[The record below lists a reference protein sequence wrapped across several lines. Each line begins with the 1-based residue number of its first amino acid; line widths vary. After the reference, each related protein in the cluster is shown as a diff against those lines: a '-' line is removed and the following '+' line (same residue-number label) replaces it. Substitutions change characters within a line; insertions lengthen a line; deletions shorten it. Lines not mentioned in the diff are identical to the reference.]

1 MPNATEAASEAPEGL
16 TVADNESSGGFKE
29 AIVIA
34 CEAVVE
40 RFRRQEISK
49 ADAAV
54 QLFRALKLDEVVEA
68 DELEERIRAYKSYFD
83 MLEDVDREQRV
94 AAGHSPEF
102 ASSQT
107 QESPRNT
114 FHRGIPDVQRQG
126 GAGVTGEELGAGE
139 DRRSLLD
146 RLSDAPPSKR
156 RREGD
161 DSDNDSSED
170 DKRARRKRAINESL
184 FPFVS
189 SASEEVS
196 QLSDDLQRTLILKEN
211 YTRDLAVAKQ
221 RVVCSPGCPPIP
233 DSVWPDILANRF
245 VDLDRIFSA
254 VYTIDGDGKSSIKLG
269 DYELS
274 GLPTK
279 PKKHIERHGHWT
291 IAWALYQRAVLFV
304 YPHRE
309 RELRAYYDQIN
320 GFFAAVSEH
329 EAIRVVN
336 LDRAIRGEVGR
347 SNTILLSDFARF
359 NHLYTMH
366 VVGAGAATQSSA
378 LTSMPSRKTTASR
391 RPGPSSEASVDIVI
405 SAPPAPVATTSPVLA
420 RKRQREDPSPIV
432 ANKRPRRFRGFLWSS
447 DPSAPVTPLATLSET
462 MNALPA
468 PPVLDPQ
475 YAPAWETIRNHP
487 HFFRVVSPLK
497 VDVFEQLLESH
508 PNRPLVESVCRGF
521 REGFWPFAD
530 PALSDLPDCWEENS
544 GPMDGDA
551 LEFALQYTAEEEQA
565 GRYSEPFYGDL
576 LPGMFSMPIHAVP
589 KPHSDKLRF
598 INNHS
603 AGKFSLNSMID
614 KRAVGMRPDNV
625 QDLAHNLL
633 QFRAIHGDS
642 PLWLFK
648 SDIANAYRILPMHP
662 LWQLKQVVSIHG
674 TRRIDRCCCFG
685 NRGSPDLFCTF
696 MALLLWI
703 AIHVRDVPCL
713 LAYMDDNFTFEASPT
728 LEKYMGYG
736 EPVMLPY
743 AQTRLLQLWDDVGVP
758 HAAAKQLFGRSLTI
772 TGFLVDSDA
781 MTITLPPDACAD
793 LVAAIHAFLTDAS
806 RRRRPLRD
814 WQRLVGWINWGLNV
828 QPLLRP
834 ALQSSY
840 AKIAGR
846 TIPHAPIYINAR
858 VTRDL
863 LFIASVFQRYGGVH
877 MLKAS
882 AWGPDAAD
890 LVVLCDACLAGMAFW
905 IPALSVAFVADC
917 PPAPPGLDDNIF
929 WYEALTVLA
938 ALEWVKNYVE
948 QPPSRLAIFTDN
960 LNTVQ
965 MFESFRAN
973 VHFDDILLRACDM
986 LIASGIDLRVWHI
999 AGQQNTVADALS
1011 RGLFHVAL
1019 QYAPHLTIS
1028 TQPPREAWTYDRLV
1042 RERAIALGYAIDK
1055 STRLAY
1061 TSHLQSYLTFCK
1073 IHGFPID
1080 PSVDTLS
1087 FFVVYMCHHIKPDSV
1102 DSYLSGICN
1111 QLESLY
1117 PDVRSNRRSPLVSRT
1132 LKGCK
1137 RLYNSPPNRK
1147 LPLSIEHLLQ
1157 LLEAF
1162 PDSSYD
1168 NSLFRAILICGFFGL
1183 HRLGELVQPDHEH
1196 LRNWRKA
1203 IKRSSVRVFGDNF
1216 SYILPTHKA
1225 DPTHRGHQVIIST
1238 DHPDVN
1244 PLLIFTRYLTSRDR
1258 QFRFLPALWLT
1269 SDGHIPTRNWFIS
1282 RLRRV
1287 LPLPT
1292 TAEPFVLDSEE
1303 EVDATLDHPSESS
1316 SASLFDCSGLPHL
1329 FDWEEH
1335 TDRHLRPTTSKYE
1348 ECDDFPCPHRYD
1360 QPGNPSS
1367 RTTRTWAEYPNQAQE
1382 SPLYPFSESVFDLF
1396 SSPTP
1401 IAAPTPVV
1409 VSRSPSPAAP
1419 LQFASTTPPISL
1431 DFSDDFRD
1439 SPQFFLLTMG
1449 DIKPDTIPLLTSAS
1463 QYSDWVAKIKGVML
1477 FTGCWGP
1484 ILSQSAPEGEKAE
1497 DWKKKDDQAKGLIW
1511 MRVATNY
1518 HYLLETKETTE
1529 GDIKKRVPAS
1539 YSAKEMWD
1547 VLKKEFGTP
1556 DTAEAIGLLMA
1567 YFNLPPMSD
1576 SRPLRDQ
1583 LGTYITRIRDASNGG
1598 MNFSEHQQAVFLL
1611 MKLPPS
1617 YNTLSTSLTASH
1629 KLGDWTVE
1637 WVQGK
1642 VLAEESLRSGTSQ
1655 SVTRISKTK
1664 PKPSGPCDFCGSGTH
1679 HESTCWKKHPDQRP
1693 KKGGKGKG
1701 KGKEKKGKEKDNSN
1715 NHANAA
1721 APAVNVLVAESSN
1734 MHASF
1739 YSAAHAAG
1747 VRHTH
1752 WLMDSGA
1759 SQHITFDI
1767 NDFAEYSAYDTPIVF
1782 RTAASGEGS
1791 SVKALGEGLVR
1802 GETFID
1808 GVKWSIDLPKVCYIP
1823 MASSRL
1829 FSTGSIEKNGYSI
1842 FQGDKKM
1849 SIFDKL
1855 PSGAVSHGSTIKIEG
1870 RKILEGVFN
1879 PINNLYDFVL
1889 EIKSGGHVHLSK
1901 TDYKTW
1907 HRRFGHAGKEA
1918 LRHLPK
1924 NVKGVDHVDPADD
1937 EPCEGCAYGKSHRL
1951 PFPPSEKRATEP
1963 LELVHTDLDGP
1974 MRTAAVGSGYLYFAS
1989 FIDDFSGL
1997 GIAYYLKRKSDAM
2010 KAFDSFKAWAET
2022 QTGKKIKRVRSDR
2035 GGEYLSN
2042 EFTQHL
2048 LDLGIEHQ
2056 KSTPDSPQQNG
2067 RAERWNRT
2075 IVEKA
2080 MSMLHHAG
2088 LSHGFWQLAVDA
2100 AVHIYNRQPMRR
2112 LKWRCPITAWDGTV
2126 PDVSYFRV
2134 FGCKAFVHV
2143 QKSKREGK
2151 LDKKAVEMIFVGY
2164 EPGTKGYKF
2173 WNPATRSIVV
2183 SRDVIFDEESFP
2195 ARSIPGY
2202 RRVTPSDNPFPEHEG
2217 RSDDVS
2223 NSDSGDL
2230 PQIPIPLP
2238 LDEDRPP
2245 SPPPAPP
2252 APEEDEEPQP
2262 PPQPP
2267 QQPPQPRRPAVP
2279 VPRPAHRRNRHEP
2292 VGGAEVPGLG
2302 NERPRRENWR
2312 PPARYRED
2320 NIFGDRDPVEVERQS
2335 TEDGDELEAQAI
2347 RFVLASQY
2355 KSGIPNSHREA
2366 MNSPDKDKWRVAE
2379 KAEYDSLMENKTWV
2393 LVPRP
2398 KDRQVVA
2405 NRWVYDIKHD
2415 GRYKARLVA
2424 KGFTQVWGEDYHETF
2439 SPVARFES
2447 IRYLLAH
2454 TALEDWDIE
2463 SMDVKTAFLN
2473 GDLEEEIYME
2483 QPEGWVVRG
2492 KENYVC
2498 LLKKAI
2504 YGLKQASRQWN
2515 LKIHKSLL
2523 DLGFTRTYSD
2533 AGVYVYW
2540 RQGGEKVTIVVLYVD
2555 DLLLLGDDRQH
2566 IKQVKDALKKQYKMT
2581 DLGAV
2586 KRFLGLRISRDR
2598 TIRRIDIDQEEY
2610 IQSVIERFEM
2620 ADCKPSRTPL
2630 PAGAVLESSE
2640 QPEPASDSFRQ
2651 RYQSLIGSLLYAAL
2665 GTRPDIDFAVN
2676 RLSKYNA
2683 NPSDAHWHY
2692 AKYVLRYLQGT
2703 KHFRLRYDG
2712 ASNDGLL
2719 VYSDSDWGEDR
2730 DNRRS
2735 TSGYVFLMA
2744 GGAISWASR
2753 RQPTVSLSSTEAEY
2767 LAASDTCRQIAW
2779 LRTFGTELGDD
2790 MLRPTPL
2797 CLDNQGSIFLGVN
2810 PVVERRT
2817 KHIDIRH
2824 HYIRE
2829 QIELGKVEVFFVA
2842 TKDQL
2847 ADPLTKNV
2855 SFSLVEWFRK
2865 GVGLV
2870 DPTA

>member
-1 MPNATEAASEAPEGL
+1 
-16 TVADNESSGGFKE
+16 
-29 AIVIA
+29 
-34 CEAVVE
+34 
-40 RFRRQEISK
+40 
-49 ADAAV
+49 
-54 QLFRALKLDEVVEA
+54 
-68 DELEERIRAYKSYFD
+68 LE
-83 MLEDVDREQRV
+83 
-94 AAGHSPEF
+94 
-102 ASSQT
+102 
-107 QESPRNT
+107 
-114 FHRGIPDVQRQG
+114 
-126 GAGVTGEELGAGE
+126 
-139 DRRSLLD
+139 
-146 RLSDAPPSKR
+146 
-156 RREGD
+156 
-161 DSDNDSSED
+161 
-170 DKRARRKRAINESL
+170 
-184 FPFVS
+184 
-189 SASEEVS
+189 
-196 QLSDDLQRTLILKEN
+196 
-211 YTRDLAVAKQ
+211 
-221 RVVCSPGCPPIP
+221 
-233 DSVWPDILANRF
+233 
-245 VDLDRIFSA
+245 
-254 VYTIDGDGKSSIKLG
+254 
-269 DYELS
+269 
-274 GLPTK
+274 
-279 PKKHIERHGHWT
+279 
-291 IAWALYQRAVLFV
+291 
-304 YPHRE
+304 
-309 RELRAYYDQIN
+309 
-320 GFFAAVSEH
+320 
-329 EAIRVVN
+329 
-336 LDRAIRGEVGR
+336 
-347 SNTILLSDFARF
+347 
-359 NHLYTMH
+359 
-366 VVGAGAATQSSA
+366 
-378 LTSMPSRKTTASR
+378 
-391 RPGPSSEASVDIVI
+391 
-405 SAPPAPVATTSPVLA
+405 
-420 RKRQREDPSPIV
+420 
-432 ANKRPRRFRGFLWSS
+432 
-447 DPSAPVTPLATLSET
+447 
-462 MNALPA
+462 
-468 PPVLDPQ
+468 
-475 YAPAWETIRNHP
+475 
-487 HFFRVVSPLK
+487 
-497 VDVFEQLLESH
+497 
-508 PNRPLVESVCRGF
+508 
-521 REGFWPFAD
+521 
-530 PALSDLPDCWEENS
+530 
-544 GPMDGDA
+544 
-551 LEFALQYTAEEEQA
+551 
-565 GRYSEPFYGDL
+565 
-576 LPGMFSMPIHAVP
+576 
-589 KPHSDKLRF
+589 
-598 INNHS
+598 
-603 AGKFSLNSMID
+603 
-614 KRAVGMRPDNV
+614 
-625 QDLAHNLL
+625 
-633 QFRAIHGDS
+633 
-642 PLWLFK
+642 
-648 SDIANAYRILPMHP
+648 
-662 LWQLKQVVSIHG
+662 
-674 TRRIDRCCCFG
+674 
-685 NRGSPDLFCTF
+685 
-696 MALLLWI
+696 
-703 AIHVRDVPCL
+703 
-713 LAYMDDNFTFEASPT
+713 
-728 LEKYMGYG
+728 
-736 EPVMLPY
+736 
-743 AQTRLLQLWDDVGVP
+743 
-758 HAAAKQLFGRSLTI
+758 
-772 TGFLVDSDA
+772 
-781 MTITLPPDACAD
+781 
-793 LVAAIHAFLTDAS
+793 
-806 RRRRPLRD
+806 
-814 WQRLVGWINWGLNV
+814 
-828 QPLLRP
+828 
-834 ALQSSY
+834 
-840 AKIAGR
+840 
-846 TIPHAPIYINAR
+846 
-858 VTRDL
+858 
-863 LFIASVFQRYGGVH
+863 
-877 MLKAS
+877 
-882 AWGPDAAD
+882 
-890 LVVLCDACLAGMAFW
+890 
-905 IPALSVAFVADC
+905 
-917 PPAPPGLDDNIF
+917 
-929 WYEALTVLA
+929 
-938 ALEWVKNYVE
+938 
-948 QPPSRLAIFTDN
+948 
-960 LNTVQ
+960 
-965 MFESFRAN
+965 
-973 VHFDDILLRACDM
+973 
-986 LIASGIDLRVWHI
+986 
-999 AGQQNTVADALS
+999 
-1011 RGLFHVAL
+1011 
-1019 QYAPHLTIS
+1019 
-1028 TQPPREAWTYDRLV
+1028 
-1042 RERAIALGYAIDK
+1042 
-1055 STRLAY
+1055 
-1061 TSHLQSYLTFCK
+1061 
-1073 IHGFPID
+1073 
-1080 PSVDTLS
+1080 
-1087 FFVVYMCHHIKPDSV
+1087 
-1102 DSYLSGICN
+1102 
-1111 QLESLY
+1111 
-1117 PDVRSNRRSPLVSRT
+1117 
-1132 LKGCK
+1132 
-1137 RLYNSPPNRK
+1137 
-1147 LPLSIEHLLQ
+1147 
-1157 LLEAF
+1157 
-1162 PDSSYD
+1162 
-1168 NSLFRAILICGFFGL
+1168 
-1183 HRLGELVQPDHEH
+1183 
-1196 LRNWRKA
+1196 
-1203 IKRSSVRVFGDNF
+1203 
-1216 SYILPTHKA
+1216 
-1225 DPTHRGHQVIIST
+1225 
-1238 DHPDVN
+1238 
-1244 PLLIFTRYLTSRDR
+1244 
-1258 QFRFLPALWLT
+1258 
-1269 SDGHIPTRNWFIS
+1269 
-1282 RLRRV
+1282 
-1287 LPLPT
+1287 PT

-1303 EVDATLDHPSESS
+1303 EVDTTLDHPSESS

-1367 RTTRTWAEYPNQAQE
+1367 RTTRTWAEYLYQAQE
-1382 SPLYPFSESVFDLF
+1382 SLLYPFSESVFDLF
-1396 SSPTP
+1396 S
-1401 IAAPTPVV
+1401 APTPVV

-1419 LQFASTTPPISL
+1419 LQFVSTTPPISL
-1431 DFSDDFRD
+1431 DFSDDFQD

-1449 DIKPDTIPLLTSAS
+1449 DIKPDTIPLLTSAN

-1529 GDIKKRVPAS
+1529 GEVKKHVPAS

-1556 DTAEAIGLLMA
+1556 DTAEAISLLMA

-1576 SRPLRDQ
+1576 SHPLRDQ
-1583 LGTYITRIRDASNGG
+1583 LGTYITRIWDASNGG

-1664 PKPSGPCDFCGSGTH
+1664 PKLSGPCDFCGSGTH

-1701 KGKEKKGKEKDNSN
+1701 KGKEKEKKGKEKDNSN

-1721 APAVNVLVAESSN
+1721 APAVNVLVAESSSN

-1782 RTAASGEGS
+1782 KTAASGEGS

-1829 FSTGSIEKNGYSI
+1829 FSTGSIEKKGYSI

-1870 RKILEGVFN
+1870 PKILEGVFN

-1937 EPCEGCAYGKSHRL
+1937 EPCKGCAYGKSHRL

-1963 LELVHTDLDGP
+1963 LELIHTDLDGP
-1974 MRTAAVGSGYLYFAS
+1974 MRTVSVGSGYLYFAS

-2048 LDLGIEHQ
+2048 LDLGIEHP

-2088 LSHGFWQLAVDA
+2088 LSHGFWQLAVEA

-2202 RRVTPSDNPFPEHEG
+2202 RRVTPSDNPFPEHED

-2267 QQPPQPRRPAVP
+2267 QPPPQPSRPAVP
-2279 VPRPAHRRNRHEP
+2279 VPRPSHRRNRHEP
-2292 VGGAEVPGLG
+2292 VGGAEVPALG
-2302 NERPRRENWR
+2302 NERPCRENR
-2312 PPARYRED
+2312 GPPARYRED
-2320 NIFGDRDPVEVERQS
+2320 NIFGDRDPVEVEGQS

-2347 RFVLASQY
+2347 RFILASQY
-2355 KSGIPNSHREA
+2355 KSGIPNSHWEA

-2393 LVPRP
+2393 LVPCP

-2439 SPVARFES
+2439 SPVAHFES
-2447 IRYLLAH
+2447 ICYLLAH
-2454 TALEDWDIE
+2454 AALEDWDIE

-2483 QPEGWVVRG
+2483 QPEGWVMRG

-2540 RQGGEKVTIVVLYVD
+2540 RQGGEKVTIVILYVD

-2566 IKQVKDALKKQYKMT
+2566 IKQVKDTLKKQYKMT

-2586 KRFLGLRISRDR
+2586 KRFLGLRILRDR
-2598 TIRRIDIDQEEY
+2598 TIRCIDIDQEEY

-2665 GTRPDIDFAVN
+2665 GMRPDIDFAVN

-2735 TSGYVFLMA
+2735 TSGYDFLMA

-2790 MLRPTPL
+2790 MSCPTPL
-2797 CLDNQGSIFLGVN
+2797 CLDNQGSIFLGVH

-2829 QIELGKVEVFFVA
+2829 QIKLGKVEVFFVA

>member
-1 MPNATEAASEAPEGL
+1 MRGSGRVRSATSVNTPRERAFWMQDLVDLAVENRIVLHAPFLWQVG
-16 TVADNESSGGFKE
+16 
-29 AIVIA
+29 
-34 CEAVVE
+34 VVG
-40 RFRRQEISK
+40 IDSPDGDSK
-49 ADAAV
+49 AHVANE
-54 QLFRALKLDEVVEA
+54 LVV
-68 DELEERIRAYKSYFD
+68 LAY
-83 MLEDVDREQRV
+83 
-94 AAGHSPEF
+94 
-102 ASSQT
+102 
-107 QESPRNT
+107 
-114 FHRGIPDVQRQG
+114 
-126 GAGVTGEELGAGE
+126 
-139 DRRSLLD
+139 
-146 RLSDAPPSKR
+146 
-156 RREGD
+156 
-161 DSDNDSSED
+161 
-170 DKRARRKRAINESL
+170 
-184 FPFVS
+184 S
-189 SASEEVS
+189 SASSLAALSFAAAVNQAELNPHTTWKRRAAYDFTGCLVHAEVTFAERS
-196 QLSDDLQRTLILKEN
+196 GEVL
-211 YTRDLAVAKQ
+211 
-221 RVVCSPGCPPIP
+221 RVIGY
-233 DSVWPDILANRF
+233 F
-245 VDLDRIFSA
+245 
-254 VYTIDGDGKSSIKLG
+254 
-269 DYELS
+269 
-274 GLPTK
+274 
-279 PKKHIERHGHWT
+279 KHND
-291 IAWALYQRAVLFV
+291 ACQRAVLARFPSV
-304 YPHRE
+304 PLHPHVTE
-309 RELRAYYDQIN
+309 IALLQLRSGADIAQIRNKNLEMFANKLYHDQR
-320 GFFAAVSEH
+320 VL
-329 EAIRVVN
+329 EAEPLRMNVRYEIQP
-336 LDRAIRGEVGR
+336 
-347 SNTILLSDFARF
+347 SDFSRLYKQHYRLNHQIDVSVAPENNVDGWLDPGSPYYKPKIAESIFYYAARAEKEERF
-359 NHLYTMH
+359 KVCIATPEMRD
-366 VVGAGAATQSSA
+366 AAWKYCHGQQ
-378 LTSMPSRKTTASR
+378 L
-391 RPGPSSEASVDIVI
+391 
-405 SAPPAPVATTSPVLA
+405 
-420 RKRQREDPSPIV
+420 
-432 ANKRPRRFRGFLWSS
+432 
-447 DPSAPVTPLATLSET
+447 
-462 MNALPA
+462 
-468 PPVLDPQ
+468 VLDG
-475 YAPAWETIRNHP
+475 T
-487 HFFRVVSPLK
+487 FG
-497 VDVFEQLLESH
+497 
-508 PNRPLVESVCRGF
+508 VCTSR
-521 REGFWPFAD
+521 
-530 PALSDLPDCWEENS
+530 
-544 GPMDGDA
+544 
-551 LEFALQYTAEEEQA
+551 
-565 GRYSEPFYGDL
+565 
-576 LPGMFSMPIHAVP
+576 
-589 KPHSDKLRF
+589 
-598 INNHS
+598 
-603 AGKFSLNSMID
+603 
-614 KRAVGMRPDNV
+614 
-625 QDLAHNLL
+625 
-633 QFRAIHGDS
+633 
-642 PLWLFK
+642 
-648 SDIANAYRILPMHP
+648 
-662 LWQLKQVVSIHG
+662 
-674 TRRIDRCCCFG
+674 
-685 NRGSPDLFCTF
+685 
-696 MALLLWI
+696 LLLWI
-703 AIHVRDVPCL
+703 AMGVDEARHGIPVAMFLFSAPTGNRATHAGYDTEILTEL
-713 LAYMDDNFTFEASPT
+713 LTKWKT
-728 LEKYMGYG
+728 WMG
-736 EPVMLPY
+736 
-743 AQTRLLQLWDDVGVP
+743 T
-758 HAAAKQLFGRSLTI
+758 
-772 TGFLVDSDA
+772 
-781 MTITLPPDACAD
+781 
-793 LVAAIHAFLTDAS
+793 
-806 RRRRPLRD
+806 
-814 WQRLVGWINWGLNV
+814 
-828 QPLLRP
+828 
-834 ALQSSY
+834 
-840 AKIAGR
+840 
-846 TIPHAPIYINAR
+846 
-858 VTRDL
+858 
-863 LFIASVFQRYGGVH
+863 
-877 MLKAS
+877 
-882 AWGPDAAD
+882 
-890 LVVLCDACLAGMAFW
+890 
-905 IPALSVAFVADC
+905 
-917 PPAPPGLDDNIF
+917 
-929 WYEALTVLA
+929 
-938 ALEWVKNYVE
+938 
-948 QPPSRLAIFTDN
+948 
-960 LNTVQ
+960 
-965 MFESFRAN
+965 
-973 VHFDDILLRACDM
+973 
-986 LIASGIDLRVWHI
+986 
-999 AGQQNTVADALS
+999 
-1011 RGLFHVAL
+1011 
-1019 QYAPHLTIS
+1019 
-1028 TQPPREAWTYDRLV
+1028 
-1042 RERAIALGYAIDK
+1042 
-1055 STRLAY
+1055 
-1061 TSHLQSYLTFCK
+1061 
-1073 IHGFPID
+1073 
-1080 PSVDTLS
+1080 
-1087 FFVVYMCHHIKPDSV
+1087 
-1102 DSYLSGICN
+1102 
-1111 QLESLY
+1111 
-1117 PDVRSNRRSPLVSRT
+1117 SRT
-1132 LKGCK
+1132 AGP
-1137 RLYNSPPNRK
+1137 RHSPSEP
-1147 LPLSIEHLLQ
+1147 
-1157 LLEAF
+1157 A
-1162 PDSSYD
+1162 SS
-1168 NSLFRAILICGFFGL
+1168 F
-1183 HRLGELVQPDHEH
+1183 
-1196 LRNWRKA
+1196 
-1203 IKRSSVRVFGDNF
+1203 
-1216 SYILPTHKA
+1216 
-1225 DPTHRGHQVIIST
+1225 
-1238 DHPDVN
+1238 
-1244 PLLIFTRYLTSRDR
+1244 
-1258 QFRFLPALWLT
+1258 
-1269 SDGHIPTRNWFIS
+1269 
-1282 RLRRV
+1282 
-1287 LPLPT
+1287 
-1292 TAEPFVLDSEE
+1292 EPFVGMTDTDTKDVE
-1303 EVDATLDHPSESS
+1303 
-1316 SASLFDCSGLPHL
+1316 LP
-1329 FDWEEH
+1329 
-1335 TDRHLRPTTSKYE
+1335 
-1348 ECDDFPCPHRYD
+1348 
-1360 QPGNPSS
+1360 
-1367 RTTRTWAEYPNQAQE
+1367 
-1382 SPLYPFSESVFDLF
+1382 VFDLF
-1396 SSPTP
+1396 S
-1401 IAAPTPVV
+1401 APTPVV

-1701 KGKEKKGKEKDNSN
+1701 KGKEKEKKGKEKDNSN

-1782 RTAASGEGS
+1782 KTAASGEGS

-1974 MRTAAVGSGYLYFAS
+1974 MRTASVGNGYLYFAS

-2088 LSHGFWQLAVDA
+2088 LSHGFWQLAVEA

-2217 RSDDVS
+2217 RSNDVS

-2230 PQIPIPLP
+2230 PHIPIPLP

-2245 SPPPAPP
+2245 SPPPAPL

-2267 QQPPQPRRPAVP
+2267 QPPPQPRRPAVP
-2279 VPRPAHRRNRHEP
+2279 VPRPSHRRNRHEP
-2292 VGGAEVPGLG
+2292 VGGAEVPALG
-2302 NERPRRENWR
+2302 NERPRRENRR

-2320 NIFGDRDPVEVERQS
+2320 NIFGDRDPVEVEGQS

-2355 KSGIPNSHREA
+2355 KTGIPNSHREA
-2366 MNSPDKDKWRVAE
+2366 MKSPDADKWRVAE

-2454 TALEDWDIE
+2454 AALEDWDIE

-2533 AGVYVYW
+2533 AGVYVYR

-2586 KRFLGLRISRDR
+2586 KRFLGLRISRNR

-2790 MLRPTPL
+2790 MSRPTPL

-2865 GVGLV
+2865 GVDTDGGQVEGRESIIAAHIDIGSLPVYGRSTALLRRAAGIETRPPGAAPPRWRARRSSPPALTTATSPHAKPSSSARKHDQLCDALHCVPAAHLNPPSDADAQILALSLAQRTAACADRGILPANILHTYGRHALAAHAATNCVADVFLDEAERGAALLALSPPSAHAHVHDSDGHLRESRPCKPLAGVRVSIKDCV
-2870 DPTA
+2870 DVAGHDATLGFSANDNGPARADSSTPARSSTPRPPS

>member
-1 MPNATEAASEAPEGL
+1 MP
-16 TVADNESSGGFKE
+16 
-29 AIVIA
+29 
-34 CEAVVE
+34 
-40 RFRRQEISK
+40 
-49 ADAAV
+49 
-54 QLFRALKLDEVVEA
+54 EVVFINVV
-68 DELEERIRAYKSYFD
+68 L
-83 MLEDVDREQRV
+83 
-94 AAGHSPEF
+94 AGP
-102 ASSQT
+102 
-107 QESPRNT
+107 
-114 FHRGIPDVQRQG
+114 
-126 GAGVTGEELGAGE
+126 LGN
-139 DRRSLLD
+139 DPYQD
-146 RLSDAPPSKR
+146 SK
-156 RREGD
+156 
-161 DSDNDSSED
+161 
-170 DKRARRKRAINESL
+170 
-184 FPFVS
+184 
-189 SASEEVS
+189 
-196 QLSDDLQRTLILKEN
+196 T
-211 YTRDLAVAKQ
+211 
-221 RVVCSPGCPPIP
+221 
-233 DSVWPDILANRF
+233 
-245 VDLDRIFSA
+245 
-254 VYTIDGDGKSSIKLG
+254 
-269 DYELS
+269 
-274 GLPTK
+274 
-279 PKKHIERHGHWT
+279 
-291 IAWALYQRAVLFV
+291 
-304 YPHRE
+304 
-309 RELRAYYDQIN
+309 
-320 GFFAAVSEH
+320 GFFE
-329 EAIRVVN
+329 
-336 LDRAIRGEVGR
+336 
-347 SNTILLSDFARF
+347 
-359 NHLYTMH
+359 
-366 VVGAGAATQSSA
+366 
-378 LTSMPSRKTTASR
+378 
-391 RPGPSSEASVDIVI
+391 
-405 SAPPAPVATTSPVLA
+405 VATT
-420 RKRQREDPSPIV
+420 PSPPQMDIGL
-432 ANKRPRRFRGFLWSS
+432 RIELCRLYSIIPIE
-447 DPSAPVTPLATLSET
+447 AT
-462 MNALPA
+462 
-468 PPVLDPQ
+468 
-475 YAPAWETIRNHP
+475 
-487 HFFRVVSPLK
+487 
-497 VDVFEQLLESH
+497 
-508 PNRPLVESVCRGF
+508 
-521 REGFWPFAD
+521 
-530 PALSDLPDCWEENS
+530 
-544 GPMDGDA
+544 
-551 LEFALQYTAEEEQA
+551 
-565 GRYSEPFYGDL
+565 
-576 LPGMFSMPIHAVP
+576 
-589 KPHSDKLRF
+589 
-598 INNHS
+598 
-603 AGKFSLNSMID
+603 
-614 KRAVGMRPDNV
+614 
-625 QDLAHNLL
+625 
-633 QFRAIHGDS
+633 
-642 PLWLFK
+642 
-648 SDIANAYRILPMHP
+648 
-662 LWQLKQVVSIHG
+662 
-674 TRRIDRCCCFG
+674 
-685 NRGSPDLFCTF
+685 
-696 MALLLWI
+696 
-703 AIHVRDVPCL
+703 
-713 LAYMDDNFTFEASPT
+713 
-728 LEKYMGYG
+728 
-736 EPVMLPY
+736 
-743 AQTRLLQLWDDVGVP
+743 
-758 HAAAKQLFGRSLTI
+758 
-772 TGFLVDSDA
+772 
-781 MTITLPPDACAD
+781 PPD
-793 LVAAIHAFLTDAS
+793 
-806 RRRRPLRD
+806 P
-814 WQRLVGWINWGLNV
+814 
-828 QPLLRP
+828 
-834 ALQSSY
+834 
-840 AKIAGR
+840 
-846 TIPHAPIYINAR
+846 
-858 VTRDL
+858 
-863 LFIASVFQRYGGVH
+863 
-877 MLKAS
+877 
-882 AWGPDAAD
+882 
-890 LVVLCDACLAGMAFW
+890 
-905 IPALSVAFVADC
+905 
-917 PPAPPGLDDNIF
+917 
-929 WYEALTVLA
+929 
-938 ALEWVKNYVE
+938 
-948 QPPSRLAIFTDN
+948 
-960 LNTVQ
+960 
-965 MFESFRAN
+965 
-973 VHFDDILLRACDM
+973 
-986 LIASGIDLRVWHI
+986 
-999 AGQQNTVADALS
+999 
-1011 RGLFHVAL
+1011 
-1019 QYAPHLTIS
+1019 
-1028 TQPPREAWTYDRLV
+1028 
-1042 RERAIALGYAIDK
+1042 
-1055 STRLAY
+1055 
-1061 TSHLQSYLTFCK
+1061 
-1073 IHGFPID
+1073 
-1080 PSVDTLS
+1080 
-1087 FFVVYMCHHIKPDSV
+1087 
-1102 DSYLSGICN
+1102 
-1111 QLESLY
+1111 
-1117 PDVRSNRRSPLVSRT
+1117 RSPETLVIQT
-1132 LKGCK
+1132 G
-1137 RLYNSPPNRK
+1137 
-1147 LPLSIEHLLQ
+1147 I
-1157 LLEAF
+1157 
-1162 PDSSYD
+1162 
-1168 NSLFRAILICGFFGL
+1168 
-1183 HRLGELVQPDHEH
+1183 
-1196 LRNWRKA
+1196 
-1203 IKRSSVRVFGDNF
+1203 
-1216 SYILPTHKA
+1216 
-1225 DPTHRGHQVIIST
+1225 RGRIAAV
-1238 DHPDVN
+1238 
-1244 PLLIFTRYLTSRDR
+1244 RDR
-1258 QFRFLPALWLT
+1258 Q
-1269 SDGHIPTRNWFIS
+1269 DGVVEY
-1282 RLRRV
+1282 V
-1287 LPLPT
+1287 LYN
-1292 TAEPFVLDSEE
+1292 E
-1303 EVDATLDHPSESS
+1303 
-1316 SASLFDCSGLPHL
+1316 
-1329 FDWEEH
+1329 
-1335 TDRHLRPTTSKYE
+1335 DR
-1348 ECDDFPCPHRYD
+1348 C
-1360 QPGNPSS
+1360 
-1367 RTTRTWAEYPNQAQE
+1367 AQVMRAIE

-1396 SSPTP
+1396 S
-1401 IAAPTPVV
+1401 APTPVV

-1419 LQFASTTPPISL
+1419 LQFVSTTPPISL
-1431 DFSDDFRD
+1431 DFSDDFQD

-1529 GDIKKRVPAS
+1529 GEIKKRVPAS

-1583 LGTYITRIRDASNGG
+1583 LGTYITCIRDASNGG

-1701 KGKEKKGKEKDNSN
+1701 KGKEKEKKGKEKDNSN

-1782 RTAASGEGS
+1782 KTSASGEGS

-1974 MRTAAVGSGYLYFAS
+1974 MRTASVGSGYLYFAS

-2048 LDLGIEHQ
+2048 LDLGIEHP

-2088 LSHGFWQLAVDA
+2088 LSHGFWQLAVEA

-2202 RRVTPSDNPFPEHEG
+2202 RRVTPSDNPFPEHED

-2267 QQPPQPRRPAVP
+2267 QPPPQPSRPAVP
-2279 VPRPAHRRNRHEP
+2279 VPRPSHRRNRHEP
-2292 VGGAEVPGLG
+2292 VGGAEVPALG
-2302 NERPRRENWR
+2302 NERPCRENR
-2312 PPARYRED
+2312 GPPARYRED
-2320 NIFGDRDPVEVERQS
+2320 NIFGDRDPVEVEGQS

-2347 RFVLASQY
+2347 RFILASQY
-2355 KSGIPNSHREA
+2355 KSGIPNSHWEA

-2393 LVPRP
+2393 LVPCP

-2415 GRYKARLVA
+2415 G
-2424 KGFTQVWGEDYHETF
+2424 
-2439 SPVARFES
+2439 
-2447 IRYLLAH
+2447 
-2454 TALEDWDIE
+2454 
-2463 SMDVKTAFLN
+2463 
-2473 GDLEEEIYME
+2473 
-2483 QPEGWVVRG
+2483 
-2492 KENYVC
+2492 
-2498 LLKKAI
+2498 
-2504 YGLKQASRQWN
+2504 
-2515 LKIHKSLL
+2515 
-2523 DLGFTRTYSD
+2523 
-2533 AGVYVYW
+2533 
-2540 RQGGEKVTIVVLYVD
+2540 GEKVMIVVLYVD

-2640 QPEPASDSFRQ
+2640 QPEPSSDSFRQ

-2735 TSGYVFLMA
+2735 TSGYDFLMA

-2790 MLRPTPL
+2790 MSCPTPL
-2797 CLDNQGSIFLGVN
+2797 CLDNQGSIFLGVH

-2829 QIELGKVEVFFVA
+2829 QIKLGKVEVFFVA

>member
-1 MPNATEAASEAPEGL
+1 LIAL
-16 TVADNESSGGFKE
+16 VFLISSTGK
-29 AIVIA
+29 
-34 CEAVVE
+34 
-40 RFRRQEISK
+40 
-49 ADAAV
+49 
-54 QLFRALKLDEVVEA
+54 
-68 DELEERIRAYKSYFD
+68 
-83 MLEDVDREQRV
+83 
-94 AAGHSPEF
+94 
-102 ASSQT
+102 
-107 QESPRNT
+107 NT
-114 FHRGIPDVQRQG
+114 
-126 GAGVTGEELGAGE
+126 L
-139 DRRSLLD
+139 
-146 RLSDAPPSKR
+146 
-156 RREGD
+156 
-161 DSDNDSSED
+161 
-170 DKRARRKRAINESL
+170 
-184 FPFVS
+184 
-189 SASEEVS
+189 
-196 QLSDDLQRTLILKEN
+196 
-211 YTRDLAVAKQ
+211 
-221 RVVCSPGCPPIP
+221 
-233 DSVWPDILANRF
+233 
-245 VDLDRIFSA
+245 
-254 VYTIDGDGKSSIKLG
+254 
-269 DYELS
+269 
-274 GLPTK
+274 
-279 PKKHIERHGHWT
+279 
-291 IAWALYQRAVLFV
+291 
-304 YPHRE
+304 
-309 RELRAYYDQIN
+309 
-320 GFFAAVSEH
+320 
-329 EAIRVVN
+329 
-336 LDRAIRGEVGR
+336 
-347 SNTILLSDFARF
+347 
-359 NHLYTMH
+359 
-366 VVGAGAATQSSA
+366 
-378 LTSMPSRKTTASR
+378 
-391 RPGPSSEASVDIVI
+391 IVI
-405 SAPPAPVATTSPVLA
+405 SALPPLNTRSVTIFPVLI
-420 RKRQREDPSPIV
+420 D
-432 ANKRPRRFRGFLWSS
+432 
-447 DPSAPVTPLATLSET
+447 
-462 MNALPA
+462 
-468 PPVLDPQ
+468 
-475 YAPAWETIRNHP
+475 TIN
-487 HFFRVVSPLK
+487 
-497 VDVFEQLLESH
+497 
-508 PNRPLVESVCRGF
+508 
-521 REGFWPFAD
+521 
-530 PALSDLPDCWEENS
+530 
-544 GPMDGDA
+544 
-551 LEFALQYTAEEEQA
+551 QA
-565 GRYSEPFYGDL
+565 
-576 LPGMFSMPIHAVP
+576 
-589 KPHSDKLRF
+589 
-598 INNHS
+598 
-603 AGKFSLNSMID
+603 
-614 KRAVGMRPDNV
+614 
-625 QDLAHNLL
+625 
-633 QFRAIHGDS
+633 
-642 PLWLFK
+642 
-648 SDIANAYRILPMHP
+648 ILP
-662 LWQLKQVVSIHG
+662 LI
-674 TRRIDRCCCFG
+674 
-685 NRGSPDLFCTF
+685 
-696 MALLLWI
+696 LL
-703 AIHVRDVPCL
+703 V
-713 LAYMDDNFTFEASPT
+713 
-728 LEKYMGYG
+728 
-736 EPVMLPY
+736 
-743 AQTRLLQLWDDVGVP
+743 
-758 HAAAKQLFGRSLTI
+758 
-772 TGFLVDSDA
+772 
-781 MTITLPPDACAD
+781 
-793 LVAAIHAFLTDAS
+793 
-806 RRRRPLRD
+806 
-814 WQRLVGWINWGLNV
+814 
-828 QPLLRP
+828 
-834 ALQSSY
+834 
-840 AKIAGR
+840 
-846 TIPHAPIYINAR
+846 
-858 VTRDL
+858 
-863 LFIASVFQRYGGVH
+863 
-877 MLKAS
+877 
-882 AWGPDAAD
+882 
-890 LVVLCDACLAGMAFW
+890 
-905 IPALSVAFVADC
+905 
-917 PPAPPGLDDNIF
+917 PGLI
-929 WYEALTVLA
+929 
-938 ALEWVKNYVE
+938 
-948 QPPSRLAIFTDN
+948 
-960 LNTVQ
+960 
-965 MFESFRAN
+965 
-973 VHFDDILLRACDM
+973 
-986 LIASGIDLRVWHI
+986 
-999 AGQQNTVADALS
+999 
-1011 RGLFHVAL
+1011 
-1019 QYAPHLTIS
+1019 
-1028 TQPPREAWTYDRLV
+1028 
-1042 RERAIALGYAIDK
+1042 
-1055 STRLAY
+1055 
-1061 TSHLQSYLTFCK
+1061 
-1073 IHGFPID
+1073 
-1080 PSVDTLS
+1080 
-1087 FFVVYMCHHIKPDSV
+1087 
-1102 DSYLSGICN
+1102 
-1111 QLESLY
+1111 
-1117 PDVRSNRRSPLVSRT
+1117 
-1132 LKGCK
+1132 
-1137 RLYNSPPNRK
+1137 
-1147 LPLSIEHLLQ
+1147 
-1157 LLEAF
+1157 
-1162 PDSSYD
+1162 
-1168 NSLFRAILICGFFGL
+1168 
-1183 HRLGELVQPDHEH
+1183 
-1196 LRNWRKA
+1196 
-1203 IKRSSVRVFGDNF
+1203 
-1216 SYILPTHKA
+1216 
-1225 DPTHRGHQVIIST
+1225 
-1238 DHPDVN
+1238 
-1244 PLLIFTRYLTSRDR
+1244 
-1258 QFRFLPALWLT
+1258 
-1269 SDGHIPTRNWFIS
+1269 
-1282 RLRRV
+1282 
-1287 LPLPT
+1287 
-1292 TAEPFVLDSEE
+1292 
-1303 EVDATLDHPSESS
+1303 
-1316 SASLFDCSGLPHL
+1316 
-1329 FDWEEH
+1329 
-1335 TDRHLRPTTSKYE
+1335 
-1348 ECDDFPCPHRYD
+1348 
-1360 QPGNPSS
+1360 
-1367 RTTRTWAEYPNQAQE
+1367 
-1382 SPLYPFSESVFDLF
+1382 FDLF
-1396 SSPTP
+1396 S
-1401 IAAPTPVV
+1401 APTPVV

-1449 DIKPDTIPLLTSAS
+1449 DIKPETIPLLTSAS

-1484 ILSQSAPEGEKAE
+1484 ILSQSAPAGEKTE

-1529 GDIKKRVPAS
+1529 GEVKKRVPAS

-1701 KGKEKKGKEKDNSN
+1701 KGKEKEKKGKEKDNSN

-1721 APAVNVLVAESSN
+1721 APAVIVLVAESSN

-1739 YSAAHAAG
+1739 YSAAYAAG

-1808 GVKWSIDLPKVCYIP
+1808 GVKWNIDLPKVCYIP

-1829 FSTGSIEKNGYSI
+1829 FSTGTIEKNGYSI

-1974 MRTAAVGSGYLYFAS
+1974 MRTALVGSGYLYFAS

-2067 RAERWNRT
+2067 RAERWNHT

-2088 LSHGFWQLAVDA
+2088 LSHGFWQLAVEA

-2202 RRVTPSDNPFPEHEG
+2202 RRVTPSDNPFPEHED

-2292 VGGAEVPGLG
+2292 VGGAEVPALG
-2302 NERPRRENWR
+2302 NERPRRENRR
-2312 PPARYRED
+2312 PPAHYRED

-2415 GRYKARLVA
+2415 GQYKARLVA

-2447 IRYLLAH
+2447 IGYLLAH
-2454 TALEDWDIE
+2454 AALEDWDIE

-2523 DLGFTRTYSD
+2523 DLGFTRTYSN
-2533 AGVYVYW
+2533 AGVYVYR

-2730 DNRRS
+2730 DNRRLRGS
-2735 TSGYVFLMA
+2735 KRSAPNSG
-2744 GGAISWASR
+2744 
-2753 RQPTVSLSSTEAEY
+2753 TT
-2767 LAASDTCRQIAW
+2767 
-2779 LRTFGTELGDD
+2779 
-2790 MLRPTPL
+2790 